1 MTRLRAGVV
10 IGPSGLPRPAVQRG
24 GQLRQRFLLKQVG
37 LDVASLPLGLQHL
50 LLGPPRVLSQSDR
63 LRLAVA
69 LVARGLDARQLGL
82 VLNVIGDAPH
92 SDAQL
97 AELVLEAERQRER
110 ELRPGANFSLLGI
123 QGHQGQRLVVRLRTD
138 GPPER
143 ELDIAFTPAELG
155 SVARFRSACM
165 RRANFQPVLKAYVT
179 PHAFQHELAVL
190 FDQFRGELD
199 A

>member
-37 LDVASLPLGLQHL
+37 LDTSSLPLGLQHL

-69 LVARGLDARQLGL
+69 LVARGLDARQFGL

-143 ELDIAFTPAELG
+143 ELDIAFTLGEL
-155 SVARFRSACM
+155 SSLARFRSACM
-165 RRANFQPVLKAYVT
+165 RRANFQPVFKVYVT
-179 PHAFQHELAVL
+179 PQAFQRELAVL